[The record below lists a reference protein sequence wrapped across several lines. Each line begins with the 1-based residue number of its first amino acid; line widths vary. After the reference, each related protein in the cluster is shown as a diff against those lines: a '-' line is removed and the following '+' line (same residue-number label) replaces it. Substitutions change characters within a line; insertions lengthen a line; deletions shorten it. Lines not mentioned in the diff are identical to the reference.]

1 MGINES
7 AENTAKAVEEKIDA
21 ARAAVGER
29 GARIRETVGQVA
41 DNVKAK
47 ASSIREK
54 IRDTE
59 WDDVVDNVK
68 GYVRDNPGKSVAIA
82 LGVGFAVGL
91 LFRRRGDDWG
101 RGRVCNRLYHVL
113 HRRRPYDPDATVL
126 VFDLDFGE
134 VGGN

>member
-1 MGINES
+1 MGINDAVDS
-7 AENTAKAVEEKIDA
+7 TAKAVEEKIDA
-21 ARAAVGER
+21 ARAAAGDR
-29 GARIRETVGQVA
+29 GARIRETVSQVT

-47 ASSIREK
+47 ASSLRDK

-91 LFRRRGDDWG
+91 LFRRRGDD
-101 RGRVCNRLYHVL
+101 
-113 HRRRPYDPDATVL
+113 
-126 VFDLDFGE
+126 
-134 VGGN
+134 

>member
-1 MGINES
+1 MGINEAADS
-7 AENTAKAVEEKIDA
+7 AAKAVEEKIEE
-21 ARAAVGER
+21 ARASAGDR
-29 GARIRETVGQVA
+29 GARIRETVSQVT

-47 ASSIREK
+47 ASSLRDK

-91 LFRRRGDDWG
+91 LLRRRGDD
-101 RGRVCNRLYHVL
+101 
-113 HRRRPYDPDATVL
+113 
-126 VFDLDFGE
+126 
-134 VGGN
+134 

>member
-7 AENTAKAVEEKIDA
+7 VENTAKAVEDKIDD
-21 ARAAVGER
+21 ARASAGDR
-29 GARIRETVGQVA
+29 AARIRETVGQVA

-47 ASSIREK
+47 ASSLRDK

-91 LFRRRGDDWG
+91 LLRRRGDD
-101 RGRVCNRLYHVL
+101 
-113 HRRRPYDPDATVL
+113 
-126 VFDLDFGE
+126 
-134 VGGN
+134 

>member
-1 MGINES
+1 M
-7 AENTAKAVEEKIDA
+7 
-21 ARAAVGER
+21 
-29 GARIRETVGQVA
+29 GQVA

-47 ASSIREK
+47 ASSIRDK

-91 LFRRRGDDWG
+91 LFRRRGDD
-101 RGRVCNRLYHVL
+101 
-113 HRRRPYDPDATVL
+113 
-126 VFDLDFGE
+126 
-134 VGGN
+134 

>member
-41 DNVKAK
+41 DNVTAK

-91 LFRRRGDDWG
+91 LFRRRGDD
-101 RGRVCNRLYHVL
+101 
-113 HRRRPYDPDATVL
+113 
-126 VFDLDFGE
+126 
-134 VGGN
+134 